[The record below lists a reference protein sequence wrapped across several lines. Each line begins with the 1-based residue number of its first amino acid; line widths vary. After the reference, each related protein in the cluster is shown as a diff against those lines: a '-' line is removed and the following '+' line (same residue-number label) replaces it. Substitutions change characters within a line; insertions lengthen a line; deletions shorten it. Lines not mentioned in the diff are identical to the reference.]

1 MGLVTRYSILDEIRL
16 FWSLILTKS
25 YFRRAKLIRQ
35 PIRIAG
41 KNRMKVGENFVT
53 GSFCRIECLSN
64 VATLIV
70 GNDVQLNDRVQVA
83 VADRVEI
90 HDNVLIASQVFISDH
105 DHGTTDDLSM
115 KAKDRPLFTAPVVV
129 GANTW
134 IGSNVAILKGV
145 RLGENCIVG
154 AGSVVTKSFPDNSV
168 IVGSPARKI

>member
-1 MGLVTRYSILDEIRL
+1 M
-16 FWSLILTKS
+16 
-25 YFRRAKLIRQ
+25 
-35 PIRIAG
+35 
-41 KNRMKVGENFVT
+41 
-53 GSFCRIECLSN
+53 
-64 VATLIV
+64 ATLIV

-145 RLGENCIVG
+145 RLGKNCIVG